1 MLMGYTE
8 GKYKTGWWSSGHRT
22 TNHDTLVCEKTA
34 ESGPACATSV
44 YFPKAGCKILPDVSL
59 KLFKDRIPEGSS
71 QELGS
76 MKEDTGQQ
84 ANNWPLTLLSTFL
97 PSEPPGPN
105 ATATEQSTLHLTQ
118 KHTLPVLGPHFWR
131 QTCHIKFVFLSYS
144 WICSRVA
151 VINVVVVEK
160 GNCISTTERGKRI
173 ACC

>member
-84 ANNWPLTLLSTFL
+84 ANNWPLIPLSTFL
-97 PSEPPGPN
+97 PSEPPWSQCHGYRAAHSSSN
-105 ATATEQSTLHLTQ
+105 TKAHIARFRSSFLKADLSH
-118 KHTLPVLGPHFWR
+118 KICVFVLFMN
-131 QTCHIKFVFLSYS
+131 LL
-144 WICSRVA
+144 
-151 VINVVVVEK
+151 
-160 GNCISTTERGKRI
+160 
-173 ACC
+173 